1 MFAGILLFSKLVF
14 SKPVRGRSE
23 WLLSSSKLFR
33 FVLINSRHFVSFSCS
48 SETTRRPSIQSANSI
63 DFAFSK
69 RNLALQT
76 FLFQVFIY
84 VEDDNI
90 DYPCK
95 RRLCLSLLLH
105 RISFFLFFPSQQKAC
120 AHAKPAG
127 VPPIFE
133 LADRTIF
140 TRDKCT
146 RVAQNSPQRRII
158 IGVITAVFHRYSFS
172 SVFIRSGYHPL
183 SLFLSS
189 TTLNVNAS
197 RKYIRFSNIFPIPRI
212 DFVFFF
218 SPPLPS
224 GREQQTRAY
233 LLLPRLKSI
242 FAITRP
248 VHGNSDSTPVFT

>member
-33 FVLINSRHFVSFSCS
+33 FVLINSRHFVSVSCS

-84 VEDDNI
+84 VGDDNI

-127 VPPIFE
+127 VSPIFE

-183 SLFLSS
+183 SLSLLHHS
-189 TTLNVNAS
+189 T
-197 RKYIRFSNIFPIPRI
+197 RKRITKIHPFFEYISYPADRLCL
-212 DFVFFF
+212 FF
-218 SPPLPS
+218 LPS
-224 GREQQTRAY
+224 PSLGEGATNAG
-233 LLLPRLKSI
+233 I
-242 FAITRP
+242 FASSQVEIDIRNNSARP
-248 VHGNSDSTPVFT
+248 REF

>member
-1 MFAGILLFSKLVF
+1 MGMIIL
-14 SKPVRGRSE
+14 
-23 WLLSSSKLFR
+23 
-33 FVLINSRHFVSFSCS
+33 
-48 SETTRRPSIQSANSI
+48 TTQ
-63 DFAFSK
+63 
-69 RNLALQT
+69 
-76 FLFQVFIY
+76 
-84 VEDDNI
+84 
-90 DYPCK
+90 

-183 SLFLSS
+183 SLSLLHHSKRITKIHPFFE
-189 TTLNVNAS
+189 
-197 RKYIRFSNIFPIPRI
+197 YISYPADRLC
-212 DFVFFF
+212 FFF
-218 SPPLPS
+218 LPS
-224 GREQQTRAY
+224 PSLGEGATNAG
-233 LLLPRLKSI
+233 I
-242 FAITRP
+242 FASSQVEIDIRN
-248 VHGNSDSTPVFT
+248 NSACPREF

>member
-1 MFAGILLFSKLVF
+1 MFPFLARRKPRADHRFKVQIRSISHSLKEILP
-14 SKPVRGRSE
+14 SKPF
-23 WLLSSSKLFR
+23 SSKYL
-33 FVLINSRHFVSFSCS
+33 
-48 SETTRRPSIQSANSI
+48 
-63 DFAFSK
+63 
-69 RNLALQT
+69 
-76 FLFQVFIY
+76 Y
-84 VEDDNI
+84 MYGDDNI

>member
-1 MFAGILLFSKLVF
+1 MASFQFQTFPLCPNKQPTFC
-14 SKPVRGRSE
+14 
-23 WLLSSSKLFR
+23 FR
-33 FVLINSRHFVSFSCS
+33 FLLVGNHAPTIDS
-48 SETTRRPSIQSANSI
+48 NSI

-218 SPPLPS
+218 LPS
-224 GREQQTRAY
+224 PSLGEGATNAG
-233 LLLPRLKSI
+233 I
-242 FAITRP
+242 FASSQVEIDIRNNSARP
-248 VHGNSDSTPVFT
+248 REF